1 MPSPFPGMDP
11 FVEMQEWSDFHGR
24 FLADIADELDERAG
38 PKYVVRYQRRVYVE
52 QESTSRP
59 EHREP
64 DSAVL
69 LAQPRTVPRGPA
81 ASGGTATLAP
91 VSVVLPIP
99 QERREGYLTI
109 RDTQTLEIVTL
120 IELLSP
126 SNKRRRG
133 KGRRIY
139 LRKREEVL
147 QTDVHLVEMDLLR
160 GGARMPTLV
169 PLPPHDYSVIVSR
182 HELRPQADAYTWTL
196 RDSMQSIPIPLL
208 EGDADLVLDLQ
219 RLFGRR
225 YARSHYEQTLN
236 YSAPIEPPLTGA
248 DSEWVSQRLRDAGST

>member
-11 FVEMQEWSDFHGR
+11 FIEMQESSDFHGQ
-24 FLADIADELDERAG
+24 FLSDIADDLNERAG

-52 QESTSRP
+52 QEAERP
-59 EHREP
+59 QHWEP

-69 LAQPRTVPRGPA
+69 LAQPREAPFGQATG
-81 ASGGTATLAP
+81 GGTATLAP

-109 RDTQTLEIVTL
+109 RDTETLEIVTL

-133 KGRRIY
+133 KGRKIY

-147 QTDVHLVEMDLLR
+147 QTDVHLVELDLLR

-182 HELRPQADAYTWTL
+182 EELRPRADAYSWTL
-196 RDSMQSIPIPLL
+196 RDAMQKIPVPLL
-208 EGDADLVLDLQ
+208 EGDPDLTLDLQ
-219 RLFGRR
+219 ELFARR
-225 YARSHYEQTLN
+225 YARARYEQTLN
-236 YSAPIEPPLTGA
+236 YSAPLEPPLSAGEA
-248 DSEWVSQRLRDAGST
+248 EWVANLLRAAGRI